1 MQSHRPHLAAII
13 GLSLAACAAVS
24 VGLREVGVYVV
35 SAAHAFG
42 GWLIGRLVSVCATFG
57 RPRAEFPSFAKVL
70 HLPGSKAMANWLV
83 RRVMPVVT
91 TTWRMCPSV

>member
-1 MQSHRPHLAAII
+1 MQSRRPFLAAII
-13 GLSLAACAAVS
+13 GLSLAASYAVAS
-24 VGLREVGVYVV
+24 GLREVGAVV
-35 SAAHAFG
+35 ISAAYDFG
-42 GWLIGRLVSVCATFG
+42 SWLIGRLVSVSETFG
-57 RPRAEFPSFAKVL
+57 RQRAEFPSLAKVL